1 MLETLSVFQWS
12 ILVLAGLCIGMSKTG
27 VQGMMLLIVPYL
39 AMAFGAKESTGVI
52 LPMLCMAD
60 IMAVA
65 YYKRIADWK
74 TVAKLL
80 PTALLGFL
88 VALFV
93 DKLVP
98 AQGFRQLMGWT
109 LALAMAVMIWSEI
122 FGKENRW
129 MHKWWYSALFGL
141 LGGFTTM
148 IGNAAG
154 PVMSVYLLSMRKE
167 KMEYIGINALADSL
181 LCLLLGADEQQGL
194 AVLRQLTD
202 EVISLF
208 QLADGLLQVNDID
221 AVALGVD
228 VGSHL
233 GVPAAG
239 LVTEVDARLQQ
250 GLHGYDVRICHSV
263 EFLQINFVF
272 TSGGFIPPADP
283 PFRAGHEQEV
293 DAPCGMLK
301 YNTTDDSA
309 MQV

>member
-1 MLETLSVFQWS
+1 MA
-12 ILVLAGLCIGMSKTG
+12 IAG
-27 VQGMMLLIVPYL
+27 IVINDIIDLPYM

-109 LALAMAVMIWSEI
+109 LALAMAVMIWSEM
-122 FGKENRW
+122 FGRENRW
-129 MHKWWYSALFGL
+129 MHKWWYSALFDL

-167 KMEYIGINALADSL
+167 KME
-181 LCLLLGADEQQGL
+181 
-194 AVLRQLTD
+194 
-202 EVISLF
+202 
-208 QLADGLLQVNDID
+208 
-221 AVALGVD
+221 
-228 VGSHL
+228 
-233 GVPAAG
+233 
-239 LVTEVDARLQQ
+239 
-250 GLHGYDVRICHSV
+250 
-263 EFLQINFVF
+263 
-272 TSGGFIPPADP
+272 
-283 PFRAGHEQEV
+283 
-293 DAPCGMLK
+293 
-301 YNTTDDSA
+301 
-309 MQV
+309 

>member
-12 ILVLAGLCIGMSKTG
+12 ILALAALCIGMSKTG
-27 VQGMMLLIVPYL
+27 VQGMMLLIVPY
-39 AMAFGAKESTGVI
+39 
-52 LPMLCMAD
+52 
-60 IMAVA
+60 MAVA

-74 TVAKLL
+74 MVAKLL

-167 KMEYIGINALADSL
+167 KMEYIGINAWFFLVVNLLKVPFQIFAWDNITWGSFSL
-181 LCLLLGADEQQGL
+181 NLLMLPVIGIGTLLGIRL
-194 AVLRQLTD
+194 VK
-202 EVISLF
+202 LF
-208 QLADGLLQVNDID
+208 PEKAFRRFIQIVTILS
-221 AVALGVD
+221 VAMM
-228 VGSHL
+228 
-233 GVPAAG
+233 
-239 LVTEVDARLQQ
+239 LV
-250 GLHGYDVRICHSV
+250 
-263 EFLQINFVF
+263 
-272 TSGGFIPPADP
+272 
-283 PFRAGHEQEV
+283 
-293 DAPCGMLK
+293 
-301 YNTTDDSA
+301 
-309 MQV
+309 